1 MFENKIEDCN
11 TPYFSKAFKSG
22 GHSKSIK
29 AVIDGK
35 ADCAV
40 IDRGTR
46 ESLEKLDPSISSKY
60 RIIKNVIIGEMPAQP
75 ICVVNNI
82 DLKTREKICNAFLN
96 LNNNEMKELNILKYE
111 KVNHEFYESLQ
122 RRINNSKFIQ
132 FGIEEIHEEEGDSGG
147 NNNNC
152 RRRRR
157 SNDNNAKEKK
167 RKCNNSGNINNKD
180 LCKINKKLKK

>member
-1 MFENKIEDCN
+1 MYENKIDDCIA
-11 TPYFSKAFKSG
+11 PYFSKAFKSG
-22 GHSKSIK
+22 GHAKSIK

-46 ESLEKLDPSISSKY
+46 ESLEKFDPSISSKY
-60 RIIKNVIIGEMPAQP
+60 RIINDVIIGEMPAQP
-75 ICVVNNI
+75 VCVVNSI

-96 LNNNEMKELNILKYE
+96 LNNNEMKKLNILKYE

-132 FGIEEIHEEEGDSGG
+132 FGIEEIHEEEGESGE
-147 NNNNC
+147 NYNSC
-152 RRRRR
+152 RRRS
-157 SNDNNAKEKK
+157 SNDNNTKEKK
-167 RKCNNSGNINNKD
+167 RKCNNSGNKNK
-180 LCKINKKLKK
+180 KEIYKKLKN